1 MGSVRR
7 LKCFMPK
14 PLVTFIK
21 FRAPFPRTRGDAND
35 TPGGDLV
42 NSISEQLA
50 ESGIVVNAV
59 KRTGDW
65 KWEISSRIGYLDIS
79 TLIGV
84 VDDFIPG
91 PVNQWIATH
100 NSNVRLPWKFVPY
113 SVSQN
118 RHVEDHER
126 YCKSFYEIAGS
137 IDGLGNVIWYNTTS
151 MGIRDV
157 ESNSG

>member
-1 MGSVRR
+1 
-7 LKCFMPK
+7 MPK

-21 FRAPFPRTRGDAND
+21 FLAPFPRSRGDSND
-35 TPGGDLV
+35 AAGGDLV
-42 NSISEQLA
+42 NQISVRLA
-50 ESGIVVNAV
+50 DSGIVVNAV

-65 KWEISSRIGYLDIS
+65 KWEICARIGYLDVS
-79 TLIGV
+79 TLIGIV
-84 VDDFIPG
+84 EDFIPG

-100 NSNVRLPWKFVPY
+100 NSKVRLPWKLVPH
-113 SVSQN
+113 SVSHNQ
-118 RHVEDHER
+118 HVADHEH

-157 ESNSG
+157 ESNSS